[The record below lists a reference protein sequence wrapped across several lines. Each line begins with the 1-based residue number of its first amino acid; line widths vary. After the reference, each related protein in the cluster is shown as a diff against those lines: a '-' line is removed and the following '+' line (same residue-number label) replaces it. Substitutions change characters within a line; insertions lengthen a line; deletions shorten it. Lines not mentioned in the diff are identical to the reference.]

1 MQQIETRTVMLE
13 AARDVELR
21 TGLVL
26 PPGFYAGTETRIR
39 IASRGGVSWT
49 SPRYEIKFTADL
61 LVDMGAEVRPN
72 LISETIDVTK
82 FVRSGQLIVV

>member
-1 MQQIETRTVMLE
+1 L
-13 AARDVELR
+13 
-21 TGLVL
+21 
-26 PPGFYAGTETRIR
+26 GFYAGTKTRIR

-49 SPRYEIKFTADL
+49 SPRYEIKFTAEL

-82 FVRSGQLIVV
+82 FVRSGQLIVA